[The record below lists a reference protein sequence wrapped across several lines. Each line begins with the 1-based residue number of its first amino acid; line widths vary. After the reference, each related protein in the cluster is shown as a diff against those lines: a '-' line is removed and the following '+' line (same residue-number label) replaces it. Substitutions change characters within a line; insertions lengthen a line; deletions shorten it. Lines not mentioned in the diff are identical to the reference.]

1 MKKIKIGFL
10 PFYIKLYDDTGNG
23 AAARPVMMDFY
34 LGIARQFE
42 DMGFDVLTSEFCRIE
57 PEFRETVGRF
67 EAEGADCIVTWH
79 AAYSPSLEC
88 IKVLTETK
96 LPIVVLDTTD
106 TYDFSPIQDPAC
118 VSRCHG
124 IHGVMDMCSLLRRYG
139 KKYAIAAGH
148 YAKSDVVDRVAGYVK
163 AAYAAA
169 ALEGSRTASIGGSF
183 DGMGDFLVSDEE
195 MKERF
200 GVEVVYPEPIEIKAE
215 LDAVTDADAET
226 EVALDHENCYELAPV
241 DKAVHMRTAKNS
253 LAVRR
258 WLDKNNIDAFTANF
272 REIAP
277 ATTGLEI
284 MPFMEA
290 CKSMGRGVGYAGE
303 GDVLTASLVG
313 ALMKGFC
320 DKVAFIEIFCPDWKG
335 NTLLLSHMGEYNP
348 KLIRGKAGMKEIN
361 FIFGDAENPVVSY
374 GCYRG
379 GPATFCNLYRGADGF
394 RMLIS
399 PVEMQDVAAEE
410 DNFTGR
416 VRGWMKPHMPIDRF
430 LETISRA
437 GATHHS
443 ALIYD
448 ATPEQIAFFAELC
461 GLGYEIV

>member
-10 PFYIKLYDDTGNG
+10 PLYIKLYDDTGNG
-23 AAARPVMMDFY
+23 AAERPVMMDFY
-34 LGIARQFE
+34 LGIAKQFE
-42 DMGFDVLTSEFCRIE
+42 GMGFDVLTSEFCRIK
-57 PEFRETVGRF
+57 PEFRETVDRF
-67 EAEGADCIVTWH
+67 EREGADCIVTWH

-88 IKVLTETK
+88 IKVLTDSK

-106 TYDFSPIQDPAC
+106 TYDFSPTQNPTAI
-118 VSRCHG
+118 SRCHG
-124 IHGVMDMCSLLRRYG
+124 IHGVMDMCSMLRRYG

-148 YAKSDVVDRVAGYVK
+148 YAESDVVERVAGFVK

-183 DGMGDFLVSDEE
+183 DGMGDFLVSDED
-195 MKERF
+195 MKSRF
-200 GVEVVYPEPIEIKAE
+200 GVEIVYPTKDEIKAE
-215 LDAVTDADAET
+215 LDAVTDAEAEA
-226 EVALDHENCYELAPV
+226 EMAIDRENCYEILPV
-241 DKAVHMRTAKNS
+241 DKAVHMRTAKNC

-272 REIAP
+272 REVTP
-277 ATTGLEI
+277 DTTGLEI

-290 CKSMGRGVGYAGE
+290 CKSMARGIGYAGE

-320 DKVAFIEIFCPDWKG
+320 DKAAFVEIFCPDWKG
-335 NTLLLSHMGEYNP
+335 NTLMLSHMGEYNP
-348 KLIRGKAGMKEIN
+348 KLISGKAGMKEIN
-361 FIFGDAENPVVSY
+361 FIFGDSENPIVSY

-379 GPATFCNLYRGADGF
+379 GPAVFVNLYQAADGF
-394 RMLIS
+394 RLFIS
-399 PVEMQDVAAEE
+399 PVEMQDVDPEQ
-410 DNFTGR
+410 DNFAGR
-416 VRGWMKPHMPIDRF
+416 VRGWMKPHLPVPAF
-430 LETISRA
+430 LEAISRA

-448 ATPEQIAFFAELC
+448 AKPEQLVFFAELC
-461 GLGYEIV
+461 RLGYEIV